1 MSSLIYVGCRMT
13 KERQWKHPGTNKS
26 ASTTAKTAVESSVT
40 KPSGAST
47 TTSSTTSTA
56 SNKKRT
62 PVVTRRP
69 SVAVDLS
76 PDEQSSSTSKGSHA
90 STTKQMTADS
100 LGEDVRTVERY
111 SSRLSVSMSD
121 RQELDKMIRE
131 AEEEA
136 QQQQSQHATPVASS
150 LSASEDIIA
159 TARNA
164 KASAMAA
171 MDANS
176 SAGFGEITITQMEY
190 LGLEIK
196 SGYLM
201 KQSSIL
207 GMYVDHALN
216 RLLFCIVYVI
226 HVFLSL
232 LSVIVAFGIFWLQR
246 IDG

>member
-40 KPSGAST
+40 KPSDAST

-56 SNKKRT
+56 SNKKRI

-76 PDEQSSSTSKGSHA
+76 PDEQSPSKGSHA

-207 GMYVDHALN
+207 GMYVDHT
-216 RLLFCIVYVI
+216 
-226 HVFLSL
+226 
-232 LSVIVAFGIFWLQR
+232 
-246 IDG
+246 